1 VAQNI
6 NNPETLNPEIL
17 YKHSSLPYDLV
28 GDNLKHD
35 LSSIFDKIIRNVDEI
50 APAASTKVSGI
61 RQ

>member
-28 GDNLKHD
+28 GDN
-35 LSSIFDKIIRNVDEI
+35 FDKIIRNVDEI